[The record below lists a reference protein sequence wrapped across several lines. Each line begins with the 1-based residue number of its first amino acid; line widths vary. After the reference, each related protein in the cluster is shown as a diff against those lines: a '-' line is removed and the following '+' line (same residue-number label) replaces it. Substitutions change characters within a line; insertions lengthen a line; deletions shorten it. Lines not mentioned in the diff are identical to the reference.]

1 MVDSHQM
8 QESRREAADIQ
19 VAAMEGAQ
27 IGAVADT
34 EHSPVAETPFSP
46 TRTHTSTGASEAD
59 GKSARSEGKTEEATK
74 GQGSGHWIQKDKQVL
89 PYNNM
94 KIVMPGICLMIGLAA
109 LDQTIV
115 STALPV
121 ISQRLEGSPGQY
133 SWVGSAY
140 LLASTSLIPL
150 YGRLSDLT
158 GRKPLLYAAT
168 IIFLVGSALCGA
180 AQNMAWLD
188 AARGV
193 QGIGGGGIISLIN
206 IIIGDIISL
215 EDRGKYS
222 GWIGGVWGI
231 ASVIGPLLGGAFTDA
246 GHSGWRWCFFINLP
260 LGAIALAIIF
270 TSLNLNPRP
279 KLMFREACGEFDFIG
294 LIMVVVSVILFLLG
308 FNYAETKA
316 WNVPETIA
324 LLVVGGVLMIAFM
337 AWEFKTKKKPIV
349 PPRLVTTRTTSLILI
364 SVLLHAFAFF
374 AATYYLPVYFQAIF
388 GASALMS
395 GVYMLPYALIASILS
410 SLVGLG
416 ITKFRAYRP
425 FLWVGWAIM
434 LIGYALMAT
443 LNASSSQARQEAF
456 IGVAGL
462 GTGFLFQTPL
472 VGLMAAMPHGDLS
485 TTVAAMSLVRS
496 LGGTMGIAVAG
507 AVFNTQSRSRLATIP
522 GFMESMVQT
531 GSGGQDLTGLKN
543 IQPPELSRE
552 IIKAYADGLQ
562 VVWIVL
568 APMVGVGFLAVLG
581 VKGYSLRRDVKQ
593 TPQAEKEKVAD
604 PENPKPKPA
613 AEESK

>member
-1 MVDSHQM
+1 M
-8 QESRREAADIQ
+8 
-19 VAAMEGAQ
+19 
-27 IGAVADT
+27 
-34 EHSPVAETPFSP
+34 
-46 TRTHTSTGASEAD
+46 
-59 GKSARSEGKTEEATK
+59 
-74 GQGSGHWIQKDKQVL
+74 
-89 PYNNM
+89 
-94 KIVMPGICLMIGLAA
+94 
-109 LDQTIV
+109 
-115 STALPV
+115 
-121 ISQRLEGSPGQY
+121 
-133 SWVGSAY
+133 GSAY

-168 IIFLVGSALCGA
+168 VIFLIGSALCGA

-193 QGIGGGGIISLIN
+193 QGIGGGGVISLVN
-206 IIIGDIISL
+206 IIIGDIVSL

-246 GHSGWRWCFFINLP
+246 GPTGWRWCFFINLP

-270 TSLNLNPRP
+270 FSLNLNPRP
-279 KLMFREACGEFDFIG
+279 KLSFREACAEFDFIG
-294 LIMVVVSVILFLLG
+294 LILIVVSVILVLLG

-324 LLVVGGVLMIAFM
+324 LLVVGGVLMIVFM
-337 AWEFKTKKKPIV
+337 TWEFKTNKKPIV
-349 PPRLVTTRTTSLILI
+349 PPRLVTTRTTSLLLI

-395 GVYMLPYALIASILS
+395 GVYMLPYALITSIFS
-410 SLVGLG
+410 SVTGIG

-425 FLWVGWAIM
+425 FLWAGWAIM
-434 LIGYALMAT
+434 VIGYSLMAT

-456 IGVAGL
+456 IGVAGC

-496 LGGTMGIAVAG
+496 LGGTMGIAVSG
-507 AVFNTQSRSRLATIP
+507 AVFNTQSRSRLAVIP
-522 GFMESMVQT
+522 GFQQSMVET
-531 GSGGQDLTGLKN
+531 ESGGQDLTGLRN

-568 APMVGVGFLAVLG
+568 APMVGAGLLAVLG
-581 VKGYSLRRDVKQ
+581 VKGYSLRRDIKQ
-593 TPQAEKEKVAD
+593 TPQTQKDKVVD
-604 PENPKPKPA
+604 PENLK
-613 AEESK
+613 AEPTAEVENKEPTRH